1 MLKSGPLRYIGPKD
15 AILQKGELYN
25 TRITRKN
32 VGGES
37 WPTIYAYRFGAK
49 VEGGYWLKMVQYAS
63 ESEMERSWEEVGPDR
78 SGNSGVLPRHRAVPV
93 GGGRGD
99 IPGRGVGGDGGA
111 GGPDEQARWEG
122 LVDKVRAQVPRE
134 ALYLSLAEECAEL
147 SQACMKMWRAETGK
161 NPTPV
166 DAKTAWKHVKEEFT
180 DVILCSEVLGVK
192 ADSQIREQK
201 LARWA
206 ERLDAKAKMDIPRE
220 GKM

>member
-1 MLKSGPLRYIGPKD
+1 
-15 AILQKGELYN
+15 
-25 TRITRKN
+25 
-32 VGGES
+32 
-37 WPTIYAYRFGAK
+37 
-49 VEGGYWLKMVQYAS
+49 
-63 ESEMERSWEEVGPDR
+63 
-78 SGNSGVLPRHRAVPV
+78 
-93 GGGRGD
+93 
-99 IPGRGVGGDGGA
+99 
-111 GGPDEQARWEG
+111 
-122 LVDKVRAQVPRE
+122 
-134 ALYLSLAEECAEL
+134 
-147 SQACMKMWRAETGK
+147 MKMWRAETGK